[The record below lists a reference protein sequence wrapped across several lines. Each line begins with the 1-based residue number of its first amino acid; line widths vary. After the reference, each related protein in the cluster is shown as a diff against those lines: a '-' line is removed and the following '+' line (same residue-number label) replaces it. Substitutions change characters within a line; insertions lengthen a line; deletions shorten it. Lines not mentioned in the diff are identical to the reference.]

1 MDPSSPTQME
11 QGYNTRLPPS
21 TSSLSSPE
29 RSEGSGLPG
38 LGARQAAQ
46 NLSSCQGQQQ
56 QQQQQ
61 AMQQGQ
67 CPQAAAP
74 SLVESQFLSCAPGL
88 AQWPSMTA
96 VPPSVTGQC
105 SQGSQNGPHGC
116 CGTMGNAVCRFLST
130 RMFSET
136 RVPSNECDSR
146 TRLFTFWEFTADQF
160 GTPVE
165 STTGRKYVSWSR
177 TERCC
182 ECRFELRQCPSV
194 AFGSSFRF
202 KLPVAEHTC
211 CRGEYW

>member
-1 MDPSSPTQME
+1 MDPSSPTSTQME

-46 NLSSCQGQQQ
+46 NLSSCQRQQQ

-74 SLVESQFLSCAPGL
+74 SLVESQLLSCAPGL

-96 VPPSVTGQC
+96 VPPSVTGQ
-105 SQGSQNGPHGC
+105 QGRPQ
-116 CGTMGNAVCRFLST
+116 L
-130 RMFSET
+130 
-136 RVPSNECDSR
+136 
-146 TRLFTFWEFTADQF
+146 RLQ
-160 GTPVE
+160 
-165 STTGRKYVSWSR
+165 KNI
-177 TERCC
+177 
-182 ECRFELRQCPSV
+182 
-194 AFGSSFRF
+194 SFRCKKTNPKTSLLYLLVLIMTTF
-202 KLPVAEHTC
+202 PFLLC
-211 CRGEYW
+211 

>member
-1 MDPSSPTQME
+1 MQQNGPGMSQGLQADVTREARGMDPSSPTQME

-74 SLVESQFLSCAPGL
+74 NLVQR
-88 AQWPSMTA
+88 
-96 VPPSVTGQC
+96 SV
-105 SQGSQNGPHGC
+105 S
-116 CGTMGNAVCRFLST
+116 
-130 RMFSET
+130 
-136 RVPSNECDSR
+136 
-146 TRLFTFWEFTADQF
+146 
-160 GTPVE
+160 
-165 STTGRKYVSWSR
+165 
-177 TERCC
+177 
-182 ECRFELRQCPSV
+182 
-194 AFGSSFRF
+194 
-202 KLPVAEHTC
+202 
-211 CRGEYW
+211 